1 VSTLKPLSGVKVL
14 DFTQLMAG
22 PSATMLL
29 GDMGAEVIKIEQIEG
44 ELSRRLGA
52 PLKTIFLAYNR
63 NKRSVSMD
71 LKQREAREI
80 VHKLV
85 AGCDILVQGFSP
97 GVMDRMGLGYEDL
110 LKIQPR
116 LVYASLSGFGD
127 GNEGRGRKGVDAV
140 VQAETGIMASTGD
153 PDGHPFKVGFQ
164 VVDAAAGLALAQ
176 GILASLRLRDMTG
189 EPQYLSTS
197 LYDVSAFLQGHY
209 FVEASV
215 TGAEVSRTGNT
226 GGELAYPTDLFETS
240 DGGYIQM
247 AAYLPEQWRLLCEAI
262 ERPDLYSDPRFADG
276 AGRVANR
283 QLLRTELVN
292 AIGARTRDEWTSRFR
307 RSGII
312 AGPVLAHGEV
322 MRSEEARQNNTFV
335 QSECG
340 DQRYTAV
347 RMPFTS
353 DAYET
358 PDLVSAPQLGADTDK
373 VLAELGYT
381 PEEIA
386 ALRESGTIAAG

>member
-29 GDMGAEVIKIEQIEG
+29 GDMGAEVIKIEQIDG

-52 PLKTIFLAYNR
+52 SLKTIYLAYNR

-71 LKQREAREI
+71 LKQREAQEI
-80 VHKLV
+80 VRKLV

-110 LKIQPR
+110 LEIQPR

-127 GNEGRGRKGVDAV
+127 NTTGQGRKGVDAV
-140 VQAETGIMASTGD
+140 VQAETGIMAATGD

-176 GILASLRLRDMTG
+176 GILASLRLRDITG

-215 TGAEVSRTGNT
+215 TGTEVTRTGNT
-226 GGELAYPTDLFETS
+226 GGELAYPTDMFETA

-262 ERPDLYSDPRFADG
+262 ERPDLYSDLRFADG
-276 AGRVANR
+276 SSRVKNR
-283 QLLRTELVN
+283 QVLRAELAK
-292 AIGARTRDEWTSRFR
+292 AILAQPRDEWTSRFR
-307 RSGII
+307 RTGII

-353 DAYET
+353 EAYEV
-358 PDLVSAPQLGADTDK
+358 PDLVSAPELGADTDK

-381 PEEIA
+381 PEAIA
-386 ALRESGTIAAG
+386 RLHESGTIAAT